1 MSVHTHLDSSL
12 TTVKA
17 QTRAER
23 RRLEKEKAKNEV
35 TYQFTVA
42 QLTQMRNDAYIEA
55 KKEYDK
61 NRQAFIKATIECVI
75 AASTIA
81 LNDLWGFGPKRLQ
94 DYEDKMENLLE
105 CVTTGTITFEELK
118 ETRNHLNE
126 KAKYKIE
133 NKSM

>member
-1 MSVHTHLDSSL
+1 MPVHTPLDSSL

-23 RRLEKEKAKNEV
+23 RRLEKEKVKNGV
-35 TYQFTVA
+35 TYQFTA
-42 QLTQMRNDAYIEA
+42 DQINQIRKDAFEQA
-55 KKEYDK
+55 RMEYDK
-61 NRQAFIKATIECVI
+61 KRQEFVKSTIECVI
-75 AASTIA
+75 TASTIA
-81 LNDLWGFGPKRLQ
+81 LYDLWGFGPKRLQ

-126 KAKYKIE
+126 KAKYKLE
-133 NKSM
+133 NKSK

>member
-1 MSVHTHLDSSL
+1 MPVHTPLDNSL
-12 TTVKA
+12 ATVKA

-23 RRLEKEKAKNEV
+23 RRLEKEKAKSEI
-35 TYQFTVA
+35 TYQLTIA
-42 QLTQMRNDAYIEA
+42 QINQIRKDAYAEA
-55 KKEYDK
+55 EREYNK

-126 KAKYKIE
+126 KAKYKLE
-133 NKSM
+133 NKSK